1 MAEMVIAMES
11 RPKIDTNIKKLI
23 IEQSIAG
30 KSSPCI
36 AATILKTYN
45 VKLDSSTIR
54 YFRLKYKDK
63 IKAKQNEFLDRAYA
77 TEPLAQPEYRLKLY
91 NKNIQHEMKRKN
103 KAGYHI
109 GDGKVIN
116 DALRFAA
123 EDLKNLEA
131 IRLKEK
137 ELDLR
142 KEMGNKVGNVD
153 ELIVMVEQRITI
165 TKRKSENNAEIA
177 EGVQWAIVDDDKA
190 QEGDNGKK

>member
-1 MAEMVIAMES
+1 MVNT
-11 RPKIDTNIKKLI
+11 RPKIDTPIKKLI

-30 KSSPCI
+30 KSSPQI
-36 AATILKTYN
+36 AKLILQTYS
-45 VKLDSSTIR
+45 VQLDSSAVR

-63 IKAKQNEFLDRAYA
+63 IRAKQEEFLDRAYA

-91 NKNIQHEMKRKN
+91 NTNIQREMKRKN
-103 KAGYHI
+103 KEGYHI

-142 KEMGNKVGNVD
+142 REIGNKVENVD

-177 EGVQWAIVDDDKA
+177 DGVQWAIMDDDKA
-190 QEGDNGKK
+190 QEGDDGKK